1 MLFNLQSLQFKS
13 IYRFANIPEDLVA
26 VRDPDLTSIFR
37 QTVQPVRVWL
47 IRQHGGKT
55 RIGLMCFV
63 FPSTW
68 IKSGKKSR
76 PVRSPLDFSDIPT
89 TQTHTREWWTM
100 RDGEGTSW
108 FRVRPGRR
116 ARKAMGTAGHRRE
129 DVRSSA
135 EMWRAEGWNRSLNK
149 PSRATGGGAAGPQGQ
164 SHQLHLGL
172 WVLLDHCFF
181 HGYQIRAFELMD
193 YITGWCIVLE
203 VQVSFDTVK
212 GINWDF
218 CSCTCCLNQTAVC
231 GKDDWHRYR
240 DPDVPV
246 RDIYQ
251 EAVVLNAK
259 LKTWHQ
265 TRHKHGKAAQ
275 KCSKWPHAKMG

>member
-1 MLFNLQSLQFKS
+1 
-13 IYRFANIPEDLVA
+13 
-26 VRDPDLTSIFR
+26 
-37 QTVQPVRVWL
+37 
-47 IRQHGGKT
+47 
-55 RIGLMCFV
+55 MCFV

-68 IKSGKKSR
+68 IKSGKKKPSCSESSWLQR
-76 PVRSPLDFSDIPT
+76 HPYNTDTRTRMINYVWQRRHFLVQGEAWEEGAQGHGNCRTPEGRCAELGRDAESWGLKPKLKQ
-89 TQTHTREWWTM
+89 TQQGHWR
-100 RDGEGTSW
+100 GEG
-108 FRVRPGRR
+108 
-116 ARKAMGTAGHRRE
+116 
-129 DVRSSA
+129 
-135 EMWRAEGWNRSLNK
+135 
-149 PSRATGGGAAGPQGQ
+149 GGGTGPQGR

-172 WVLLDHCFF
+172 WVLLDHCFV

-218 CSCTCCLNQTAVC
+218 CNCTCCLNQTAAC
-231 GKDDWHRYR
+231 GKDDWHRYV
-240 DPDVPV
+240 DPDVPL

-265 TRHKHGKAAQ
+265 TRL
-275 KCSKWPHAKMG
+275 